1 MTARYTYQQRV
12 DRLIDHFWKNGY
24 LTISRKYGTYL
35 PDPTPMGTYEVDAVG
50 KYKKKLAIGIT
61 LQNEDL
67 DNPKTISK
75 LKYLAA
81 RNNRG
86 SQSKLVIFVGVQ
98 KESFNKAKSLISS
111 LDETTKKAIKLVSLS
126 EN

>member
-24 LTISRKYGTYL
+24 LTVSRKYGTYL

-67 DNPKTISK
+67 DNPRTLSK
-75 LKYLAA
+75 LKYLAT
-81 RNNRG
+81 RNSIG

-111 LDETTKKAIKLVSLS
+111 LDENTKKAIKLVSLS

>member
-75 LKYLAA
+75 LNYLAA
-81 RNNRG
+81 RNSRG
-86 SQSKLVIFVGVQ
+86 SQTKLVIFVGVQ

-111 LDETTKKAIKLVSLS
+111 LDDSTKKSIKLVSLS

>member
-50 KYKKKLAIGIT
+50 KYKKKLAVGIT

-67 DNPKTISK
+67 DNPQTISK
-75 LKYLAA
+75 LRYLATS
-81 RNNRG
+81 NRG
-86 SQSKLVIFVGVQ
+86 SQAKLVIFVGVQ
-98 KESFNKAKSLISS
+98 KESFNKAKNLISS
-111 LDETTKKAIKLVSLS
+111 LDESIKKAIKLVSLS

>member
-1 MTARYTYQQRV
+1 MKPRYTYQQRV
-12 DRLIDHFWKNGY
+12 DKLIDHFWKNGY
-24 LTISRKYGTYL
+24 LTISRKYGTFL
-35 PDPTPMGTYEVDAVG
+35 PEPTPMGTYEIDAIG
-50 KYKKKLAIGIT
+50 KYKKKLAVGIT

-67 DNPKTISK
+67 DDPQTISK

-81 RNNRG
+81 RNSRG
-86 SQSKLVIFVGVQ
+86 AQTRLTIFVGVQ

-111 LDETTKKAIKLVSLS
+111 LDETTKKAVKLVALT

>member
-75 LKYLAA
+75 LKYLSA